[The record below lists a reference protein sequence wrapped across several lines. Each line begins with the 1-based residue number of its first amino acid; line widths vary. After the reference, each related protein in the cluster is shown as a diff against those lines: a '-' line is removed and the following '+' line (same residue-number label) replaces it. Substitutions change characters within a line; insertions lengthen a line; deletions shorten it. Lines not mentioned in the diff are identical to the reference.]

1 MSSSA
6 LESALV
12 PINFFNLGQMRILIA
27 QNENQS
33 SKPFFIY
40 TFTISCDVLCRDML
54 DSLSYAEKALPSLTQ
69 KH

>member
-40 TFTISCDVLCRDML
+40 TFTISCDVLCRGIC
-54 DSLSYAEKALPSLTQ
+54 
-69 KH
+69 